1 MAQFDTS
8 ISNAISLSVRF
19 LCLILVVCTGTGCL
33 AAIGAGAAAGG
44 IIYYNGNLKEYIP
57 HPVPNVH
64 AAAVIAL
71 KNDSLPIYTDE
82 LDNVVGRLK
91 SEDHDG
97 KDISIHI
104 EKVTREASQI
114 TIRIGATGDHERSEA
129 LLAKIKAN
137 L

>member
-1 MAQFDTS
+1 MS
-8 ISNAISLSVRF
+8 SLFKKIFKLTCV
-19 LCLILVVCTGTGCL
+19 LLVVVSCTGCL

-57 HPVPNVH
+57 HPVPTVH
-64 AAAVIAL
+64 AAAVNVL
-71 KNDSLPIYTDE
+71 KNDNLPIYTNE
-82 LDNVVGRLK
+82 LKNVVGNLK
-91 SEDHDG
+91 SEHHDG

-114 TIRIGATGDHERSEA
+114 TIRVGATGDQNLSRE
-129 LLAKIKAN
+129 LLDKIKAK

>member
-1 MAQFDTS
+1 MNQPKD
-8 ISNAISLSVRF
+8 IMKSVF
-19 LCLILVVCTGTGCL
+19 SGTTKLLCVLLIASSFTGCL

-71 KNDSLPIYTDE
+71 KNENFPVYTDE
-82 LDNVVGRLK
+82 MDNRVARLK
-91 SEDHDG
+91 SEHHDG
-97 KDISIHI
+97 KDITIHI

-114 TIRIGATGDHERSEA
+114 TIRFGATGDHELSEA
-129 LLAKIKAN
+129 LLDKIKAN